1 MELMELYNQI
11 HNPIDDISVI
21 EKLINAYANSL
32 KGFGGYYGQL
42 TKTVQKEHNK
52 GQYYR
57 EDADRF
63 YAMLFNKW
71 KNSIVAMTRDEFV
84 ELYKQGSYGQD
95 FIKMRNYLKN
105 IPDVSTMKE
114 ADEIFY
120 GSKGDKE
127 LEDALEKYSWKSFGG
142 GSGWIH
148 VCSRYLT
155 AKKDQYPN
163 VEHRLYLDTESL
175 DTYKMTTYLVEKCD
189 EHNLPYYFKF
199 DQYADRDDTIVI
211 YSSTENLTKYV
222 EILQEIKREHPEL
235 VSRAKEPPVLTGKID
250 GWIGYGSEPAKTPDG
265 QRHSFNEIRAKVL
278 ESSIG
283 KVTKQ
288 WIMNHRNQ
296 QITYQGQKMLFQEYI
311 AMKSTEKLIADLER
325 RYLSYEENDKKV
337 AQRNGT
343 KYNPTTV
350 NDRLGYTLQDVRSPQ
365 FKQNIY
371 RVLRDKM
378 ISSLPQVCNG
388 SYKDM
393 DAINMNVRNG
403 KQITFSGYDLEIII
417 QQLSVNIS
425 KNDPNF
431 ISSVQA
437 EIKNNAKQYGIDSEK
452 FCFDTKARETMR
464 TMTAQREAQ
473 KQQQARQVETKIKQP
488 QNDKAVS
495 TKSIDMNS
503 LNVQT
508 LPEIINPALMERKM
522 KLPNGAEISA
532 RQYIQEI
539 VCPQLPKNGIVILDN
554 GAVLPVKQFIEE
566 GVMFEC
572 QEKYNGDFPRY
583 MAERTRNNLG
593 VVSIENGDE
602 KYEINPVEITEF
614 INPALL
620 EKKVKLPNGVEI
632 SARQYIQEVYAP
644 HIPAN
649 GRVTLSNGVDI
660 SVKQYIEEEL
670 LWKDQEKYNG
680 DISQI
685 LYNATRNNT
694 GTINADPQQLQQTL
708 IEMRNQTD
716 SLNNQ
721 HSNSQR
727 R

>member
-21 EKLINAYANSL
+21 EKLINAYANNS

-71 KNSIVAMTRDEFV
+71 KNSIVAMTKDEFV

-278 ESSIG
+278 ENSIG

-337 AQRNGT
+337 AQRNGIR
-343 KYNPTTV
+343 YNPTTV
-350 NDRLGYTLQDVRSPQ
+350 NDRLGYTLQDVRTPQ

-403 KQITFSGYDLEIII
+403 KQITFSGYDLETII

-614 INPALL
+614 INPTLL

>member
-11 HNPIDDISVI
+11 HNPIDDLSVI
-21 EKLINAYANSL
+21 EKLINAYANSS

-57 EDADRF
+57 EDADKF
-63 YAMLFNKW
+63 CAMLFNKW

-84 ELYKQGSYGQD
+84 ELYKRGSYGQD

-120 GSKGDKE
+120 GNKGDKE
-127 LEDALEKYSWKSFGG
+127 LEEALEKYSWKSFGG

-155 AKKDQYPN
+155 AKKDQFPN

-189 EHNLPYYFKF
+189 EHHLPYYFKF
-199 DQYADRDDTIVI
+199 NQYADRDDTIVI
-211 YSSTENLTKYV
+211 YSSTENLIKYV

-265 QRHSFNEIRAKVL
+265 KRHSFNEIRAKVL

-296 QITYQGQKMLFQEYI
+296 QITYQGQKMLLQEYI

-337 AQRNGT
+337 AQKNGT
-343 KYNPTTV
+343 SYNPATV

-365 FKQNIY
+365 IKQNIY

-393 DAINMNVRNG
+393 NAINMNVRNG
-403 KQITFSGYDLEIII
+403 KQITFSGYDLETII
-417 QQLSVNIS
+417 QQLSINIS

-437 EIKNNAKQYGIDSEK
+437 EIKNNSKQYGIDSEK

-473 KQQQARQVETKIKQP
+473 KQQQARQVEPKIKHP

-503 LNVQT
+503 LDVQT
-508 LPEIINPALMERKM
+508 LPEIINPTLMERKM

-539 VCPQLPKNGIVILDN
+539 VYPQLPKNGIVILDN

-593 VVSIENGDE
+593 VVSIGNGDE

-670 LWKDQEKYNG
+670 LWEGQEKYNG

-685 LYNATRNNT
+685 LYNVTRNNT
-694 GTINADPQQLQQTL
+694 GIINADPQQLQQTL
-708 IEMRNQTD
+708 IEMRNQFD

>member
-21 EKLINAYANSL
+21 EKLINAYANNS
-32 KGFGGYYGQL
+32 KGFGDYYGQL

-278 ESSIG
+278 ENSIG

-311 AMKSTEKLIADLER
+311 AMKSTEKMIADLER

-337 AQRNGT
+337 AQRNGIR
-343 KYNPTTV
+343 YNPTTV

-473 KQQQARQVETKIKQP
+473 KQQQARQVEAKIKQP

-593 VVSIENGDE
+593 VISIENGDE

-670 LWKDQEKYNG
+670 LWKDLEKYNG

>member
-21 EKLINAYANSL
+21 EKLINAYANNS

-71 KNSIVAMTRDEFV
+71 KNSIVAMTKDEFV

-105 IPDVSTMKE
+105 IPDVSAMKE

-350 NDRLGYTLQDVRSPQ
+350 NDRLGYTLQDVRSPR

-403 KQITFSGYDLEIII
+403 KQITFSGYDLETII

-614 INPALL
+614 INPTLL

>member
-1 MELMELYNQI
+1 
-11 HNPIDDISVI
+11 
-21 EKLINAYANSL
+21 
-32 KGFGGYYGQL
+32 
-42 TKTVQKEHNK
+42 
-52 GQYYR
+52 
-57 EDADRF
+57 
-63 YAMLFNKW
+63 
-71 KNSIVAMTRDEFV
+71 
-84 ELYKQGSYGQD
+84 
-95 FIKMRNYLKN
+95 
-105 IPDVSTMKE
+105 
-114 ADEIFY
+114 
-120 GSKGDKE
+120 
-127 LEDALEKYSWKSFGG
+127 
-142 GSGWIH
+142 
-148 VCSRYLT
+148 
-155 AKKDQYPN
+155 
-163 VEHRLYLDTESL
+163 
-175 DTYKMTTYLVEKCD
+175 
-189 EHNLPYYFKF
+189 
-199 DQYADRDDTIVI
+199 
-211 YSSTENLTKYV
+211 
-222 EILQEIKREHPEL
+222 
-235 VSRAKEPPVLTGKID
+235 
-250 GWIGYGSEPAKTPDG
+250 
-265 QRHSFNEIRAKVL
+265 
-278 ESSIG
+278 
-283 KVTKQ
+283 
-288 WIMNHRNQ
+288 MNHRNQ

-337 AQRNGT
+337 AQRNGIR
-343 KYNPTTV
+343 YNPTTV

-593 VVSIENGDE
+593 VISIENGDE
-602 KYEINPVEITEF
+602 KHEINPVEITEF

-670 LWKDQEKYNG
+670 LWKDLEKYNG